1 MAKLS
6 YYVQFLEGRIVYRL
20 LLLQLRLSMC
30 VLLEPLASLF
40 QIAVIIDKRIF
51 DDFDYPLQ
59 SQNTTGVHVIKATD
73 CLRTQRLRASWYG
86 SCGTGSAI
94 SLDESF
100 TLPVSLAAATHV
112 TNSIYVNSLSLTFI
126 TRQIGTKTILILK
139 LTLVSRIGFI
149 SEN

>member
-51 DDFDYPLQ
+51 GDFDYHLQ
-59 SQNTTGVHVIKATD
+59 TQYSTGVNVIETID
-73 CLRTQRLRASWYG
+73 CLRTQRLRAS
-86 SCGTGSAI
+86 
-94 SLDESF
+94 
-100 TLPVSLAAATHV
+100 
-112 TNSIYVNSLSLTFI
+112 
-126 TRQIGTKTILILK
+126 
-139 LTLVSRIGFI
+139 
-149 SEN
+149 